1 MGLVEPRRGRVGI
14 LAGGLLALAA
24 GCGGP
29 GQAPSR
35 LVLAVV
41 AADTGAPLPARVEL
55 LDARGEPQVPE
66 GAMPVRGPEC
76 LSFGLPEW
84 LRPPREV
91 LGIDDPFQGT
101 RQFYVDGALEAKLEP
116 GRYRLRVFKGIEYE
130 VARRDLVLEAGRRH
144 EQRIELVRWA
154 EPPRGWYS
162 ADGHVHVSRR
172 SPADDAPIAR
182 WMRAEDLDVVA
193 LLQAGNA
200 ERFDI
205 TPQYA
210 FGSRGVYRE
219 AKGLLLTGQE
229 HPRTHLLGHTVILG
243 ASEPIDLRDTY
254 LVYDRFWA
262 EAARLGGVSGYAHWG
277 LGPAQDGL
285 AIDAHGG
292 LVSFVE
298 VLAFGAGRYEAWYDL
313 LDVGLALTPTAGTD
327 YPCNPFTLPGR
338 ERFYAR
344 VDGALR
350 LDSWLEAIRRGRTFV
365 TNGPLLELDMSGA
378 GIGDE
383 LRLPGP
389 GALRVT
395 GRVRF
400 DPTRDDVETLELV
413 RGGEVVAAEA
423 ERSAPGEIRLD
434 LVVQAERSAWYA
446 LRASGRKVG
455 ETRPPTRGAL
465 TPLVAWALRH
475 TTGGAPFIDAFV
487 SERPD
492 WASAAHT
499 GAIRVSVAG
508 TAPVEAQAP
517 ARAAAA
523 RWRDRLERLRE
534 RLAPERLDE
543 LPIWSV
549 PIGDGAP
556 LEVIERDRQALLAR
570 IEAAIA
576 YYDGLAGR

>member
-1 MGLVEPRRGRVGI
+1 VLTVVE
-14 LAGGLLALAA
+14 
-24 GCGGP
+24 
-29 GQAPSR
+29 
-35 LVLAVV
+35 
-41 AADTGAPLPARVEL
+41 DETGAPVPARVEL
-55 LDARGEPQVPE
+55 LDASGEPRVPE

-101 RQFYVDGALEAKLEP
+101 RQFYVDATLEARLQP
-116 GRYRLRVFKGIEYE
+116 GRYRLRVFKGIEHE
-130 VARRDLVLEAGRRH
+130 VARRELLLEPGARQ
-144 EQRIELVRWA
+144 EQRIRLGRWTDH
-154 EPPRGWYS
+154 PRGWYS

-172 SPADDAPIAR
+172 GPEDDAPIAR
-182 WMRAEDLDVVA
+182 WMRAEDLDAVA

-210 FGSRGVYRE
+210 FGAEGVYRE
-219 AKGLLLTGQE
+219 ADGLLLTGQE

-243 ASEPIDLRDTY
+243 ASKPIDLRDTY
-254 LVYDRFWA
+254 LIYDRFWT
-262 EAARLGGVSGYAHWG
+262 EATSLGGVSGYAHWG
-277 LGPAQDGL
+277 LGPARDGL
-285 AIDAHGG
+285 AIDAPGG
-292 LVSFVE
+292 LVTFIE
-298 VLAFGAGRYEAWYDL
+298 VLAFGSGRYEAWYDL
-313 LDVGLALTPTAGTD
+313 LDVGLVPTPTAGTD

-350 LDSWLEAIRRGRTFV
+350 LGSWLEAIRRGRTFV
-365 TNGPLLELDMSGA
+365 TNGPLLEIDISGA

-383 LRLPGP
+383 LRLPRP

-395 GRVRF
+395 GRARF
-400 DPTRDDVETLELV
+400 DPTRDDVEVLELV
-413 RGGEVVAAEA
+413 RGGEVVAAET

-434 LVVQAERSAWYA
+434 LVLRAERSAWYA
-446 LRASGRKVG
+446 LRASGRKIG
-455 ETRPPTRGAL
+455 ETRPPARGVL
-465 TPLVAWALRH
+465 TPLVAWTLRH
-475 TTGGAPFIDAFV
+475 TTGGAPFIDAFL
-487 SERPD
+487 SDRPD

-508 TAPVEAQAP
+508 TPPIAAQAP

-523 RWRDRLERLRE
+523 RLRARLERLRE
-534 RLAPERLDE
+534 RLAPERLGE

-549 PIGDGAP
+549 AIGDGAP
-556 LEVIERDRQALLAR
+556 LEVIERDRDALLAR
-570 IEAAIA
+570 IDAAIA
-576 YYDGLAGR
+576 YYERLTAPQPRLGAAAPERGGEGWGPGR